1 MTINTTTSSQP
12 LPPTQPKNRLFDPI
26 KLGDL
31 TLSHRIVHGPLQRF
45 RSDENHVPIVPLMK
59 EYYSQRASKPGTFM
73 ITESTYIHPRAAGMK
88 HTPGIWSDE
97 QIAAWKDIVHAVHE
111 KGSYIFLQMWAL
123 GRAAKPEDMLSQD
136 RDSSCDE
143 KPETYPYVSSSN
155 IPISWRP
162 SDSPH
167 PRPLNETEIREYTH
181 LFADAAKNAVHKAGF
196 DGVEVHGAN
205 GYLIEQFLKESCN
218 NRTDEYGG
226 SPEKRARFA
235 LEVIEAVV
243 KAVGPRKVGVRLS
256 PWNTFQDTRDEDPT
270 PTYSYLVKELR
281 KDHPNLAY
289 IHVVDPRIDGVTEV
303 DPGTRSNDFIR
314 EIWSGATKNED
325 EGTDE
330 GRQFTLITAGS
341 FSDIASEVV
350 DLPDDAITR
359 KGDLMAFGRWF
370 ITNPDLPYRLQNKIP
385 LTPYDRSKFYIHG
398 SRDPKWYTD
407 YPFVRRGKNKENGG
421 ATRN

>member
-1 MTINTTTSSQP
+1 
-12 LPPTQPKNRLFDPI
+12 
-26 KLGDL
+26 
-31 TLSHRIVHGPLQRF
+31 
-45 RSDENHVPIVPLMK
+45 
-59 EYYSQRASKPGTFM
+59 
-73 ITESTYIHPRAAGMK
+73 
-88 HTPGIWSDE
+88 
-97 QIAAWKDIVHAVHE
+97 
-111 KGSYIFLQMWAL
+111 MWAL

-243 KAVGPRKVGVRLS
+243 KAVGPRKVGVRSS

-350 DLPDDAITR
+350 DLPDDEITR
-359 KGDLMAFGRWF
+359 KGDLMAFGRNTGWF
-370 ITNPDLPYRLQNKIP
+370 KKPDLPYRLQNKIP

-421 ATRN
+421 TTRN